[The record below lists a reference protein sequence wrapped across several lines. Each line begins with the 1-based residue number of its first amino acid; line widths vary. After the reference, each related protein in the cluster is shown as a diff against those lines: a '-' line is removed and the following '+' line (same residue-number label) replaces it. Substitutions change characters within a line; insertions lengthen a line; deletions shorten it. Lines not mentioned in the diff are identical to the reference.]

1 MALNKGVDMSRKK
14 MVSKIFL
21 WFVAFVL
28 TAVPG
33 FAATAANTA
42 GNQSATLWQ
51 LIVSGGVCMIFLGLL
66 SVAAM
71 ALVIYHFWFVV
82 PHKLTPP
89 DFAENLLFLLEK
101 KEYDKALSVCRQQEN
116 MISAI
121 ALRGLQ
127 KISKGKTVIEEAI
140 QYEGKA
146 RIERMWQNLTYLG
159 DIAVIA
165 PLLGLLGTI
174 LGIIEAFGYFR
185 AVSIHPSIL
194 TAGLAKAMVNTV
206 FGLVIAVPSL
216 IFYSFFRGRLSLIT
230 TNAERAASEIVH
242 ALTK

>member
-1 MALNKGVDMSRKK
+1 MVRKIVLSVFFLCGPAINAFAGVAQK
-14 MVSKIFL
+14 
-21 WFVAFVL
+21 AE
-28 TAVPG
+28 
-33 FAATAANTA
+33 
-42 GNQSATLWQ
+42 NQSATLWQ

-66 SVAAM
+66 SVAAT
-71 ALVIYHFWFVV
+71 ALVIYHFRFVV

-89 DFAENLLFLLEK
+89 DFTENLLFLLEK
-101 KEYDKALSVCRQQEN
+101 KEYEKSVSVCRQQEN

-127 KISKGKTVIEEAI
+127 KMSKGKTVVEEAI

-146 RIERMWQNLTYLG
+146 RIERLWQNLTYLG

-174 LGIIEAFGYFR
+174 LGIIEAFGYFK
-185 AVSIHPSIL
+185 ASTIHPSIL

-206 FGLVIAVPSL
+206 FGLIIAVPCL
-216 IFYSFFRGRLSLIT
+216 VFYAFFRGRLSLIT
-230 TNAERAASEIVH
+230 TNAERASSEIVH
-242 ALTK
+242 AITK

>member
-1 MALNKGVDMSRKK
+1 MVKKVLLSFAFFGFTAKEAFSASVGEMAQQ
-14 MVSKIFL
+14 
-21 WFVAFVL
+21 
-28 TAVPG
+28 
-33 FAATAANTA
+33 TA
-42 GNQSATLWQ
+42 GKATTLWD
-51 LIVSGGVCMIFLGLL
+51 LLVSGGPSMIFLGLL
-66 SVAAM
+66 SMAAT
-71 ALVIYHFWFVV
+71 ALVIYHFIQII

-89 DFAENLLFLLEK
+89 DFIENLLFLLDK
-101 KEYDKALSVCRQQEN
+101 KEYEKAVSVCRQQEN

-121 ALRGLQ
+121 ALKGLQ
-127 KISKGKTVIEEAI
+127 KISKGKSVVEEAV

-146 RIERMWQNLTYLG
+146 RIEKLWQNLTYLG

-174 LGIIEAFGYFR
+174 LGIIEAFGYFK

-206 FGLVIAVPSL
+206 FGLVIAVPCL
-216 IFYSFFRGRLSLIT
+216 IFYAYFRGRLTLIT

-242 ALTK
+242 AITK